1 MQRKTFVS
9 HRDPGTVADECLRM
23 LRGFRVIVD
32 ADEHDTG
39 ASLKC
44 RVESFRGKRC
54 GGTPHEGTMIPT
66 ASPSGIDP
74 ASGLNY
80 EKQLRFRVD
89 IRSFKPEETAEP
101 ELLSSLIA
109 FTQERGSA
117 TVFNVVIERFHS
129 EWL

>member
-1 MQRKTFVS
+1 
-9 HRDPGTVADECLRM
+9 M

-44 RVESFRGKRC
+44 RVESFRGERC
-54 GGTPHEGTMIPT
+54 RDTSHEGTMVLT

-89 IRSFKPEETAEP
+89 IRSFKAEETAEP
-101 ELLSSLIA
+101 ELLSSLIT